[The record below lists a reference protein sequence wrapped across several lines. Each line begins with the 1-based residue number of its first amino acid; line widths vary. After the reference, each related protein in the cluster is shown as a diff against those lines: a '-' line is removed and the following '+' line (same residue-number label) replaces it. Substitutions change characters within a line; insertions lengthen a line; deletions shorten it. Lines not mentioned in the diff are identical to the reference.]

1 MFFRGFPLAYTKESF
16 SWMVCLFV
24 YQKMDQ
30 IVSKVDQEN
39 RASLSH
45 KIIVNGGTGI
55 NGAIVSVIDLLKTQ
69 KQKSDPMKGGI
80 VQGLRSIIS
89 TCGLRALGRIIAVKM
104 IRDGIYCSITFTG
117 MELWAADFPLF

>member
-1 MFFRGFPLAYTKESF
+1 MFFRRFPLAYTKESF

-89 TCGLRALGRIIAVKM
+89 TCGLRALG
-104 IRDGIYCSITFTG
+104 
-117 MELWAADFPLF
+117 MELWGGGLPSFLTLDRV